1 METRASHILIGAF
14 TLLVVACSVLFT
26 LWIAKSSL
34 DREWDPY
41 DIVFGEAVTGLS
53 PGGAVQYN
61 GIQVGEVRKLSLD
74 PVDPRRVLVHVRLQG
89 GTPVKTDTR
98 AKLTFTGITGV
109 AIIQL
114 SGGTPA
120 AAPLQPGAGQD
131 WPTIVADDSDLQ
143 RLLTS
148 GGDIIGNLSQA
159 VERLTQLL
167 DQDNLDKVA
176 RTLDHLETLSATLAT
191 READIDR
198 LLVNLGAGS
207 DHLVALAAQARR
219 TLDGFDVAAREE
231 LPRTLDAARRSLAA
245 LEQTGASATA
255 LLEENRAALSAF
267 THEGLPRLGVAVQ
280 ALRDTLARIDQ
291 VAGGLQDQPARWL
304 LGRSPVPEHPLP

>member
-1 METRASHILIGAF
+1 METRASHILIGVF
-14 TLLVVACSVLFT
+14 TLLIVGFSVLFT

-34 DREWDPY
+34 DREWDRY

-74 PVDPRRVLVHVRLQG
+74 PVDPRRVLVHVRLTG

-114 SGGTPA
+114 SGGTPQTG
-120 AAPLQPGAGQD
+120 PLQPGPGQD

-148 GGDIIGNLSQA
+148 GGDIIGNLSQT
-159 VERLTQLL
+159 VERLSKLL

-176 RTLDHLETLSATLAT
+176 RTLENIEKLSATLAA
-191 READIDR
+191 RDADIDR
-198 LLVNLGAGS
+198 LLLNLGEGS
-207 DHLVALAAQARR
+207 ANLVTLGAQARS
-219 TLDGFDVAAREE
+219 TLESVESAARDA
-231 LPRTLDAARRSLAA
+231 LPQTLEAARRSLAA
-245 LEQTGASATA
+245 LEQTGAAATA
-255 LLEENRAALSAF
+255 LLAENRSALATF
-267 THEGLPRLGVAVQ
+267 AQDGLPRLGVALEE
-280 ALRDTLARIDQ
+280 LRATLKRIDQ
-291 VAGGLQDQPARWL
+291 VADGLSRQPARWL